1 MLVSKRARRLTACL
15 FLLCM
20 LVCLIPGQAL
30 AEPADGA
37 STSGRTVS
45 LVRRSA
51 YSGSTVIGCLENGT
65 YLSVLG
71 QKNNFFRIDCYD
83 MTGYIAVSQVKQDEN
98 GEYYVSCV
106 SGSSETKTLAS
117 TNPDNAL
124 ALRGQVR
131 TEALKYQG
139 VPYVWGGTTP
149 RGFDC
154 SGFTQYVFSRVGIS
168 ISRTCYYQLQC
179 GVIVA
184 REDLQCG
191 DLVFF
196 ENTGDGGFASH
207 VGIYIGNGQLIHAG
221 SKGITVVYLDSA
233 YFDSHYMCAR
243 RVILSDAADL
253 AGEAVIPAVGITQNI
268 NGSYWRESSQTDES
282 GNSFFRYKT
291 GVLQMCSTPFKLWS
305 NPLSAYLATEV
316 ERRVTS

>member
-1 MLVSKRARRLTACL
+1 MLANNRVRRVTACL
-15 FLLCM
+15 LLLCM
-20 LVCLIPGQAL
+20 LVCLVPAQAS
-30 AEPADGA
+30 AETETKAA
-37 STSGRTVS
+37 TTGRTVS

-51 YSGSTVIGCLENGT
+51 YFSSVAIGCLENGT
-65 YLSVLG
+65 YVTVLG
-71 QKNNFFRIDCYD
+71 ETKEFYRIDCFD
-83 MTGYIAVSQVKQDEN
+83 MTGYIAKSQVKQDEN
-98 GEYYVSCV
+98 GQYYVSCV
-106 SGSSETKTLAS
+106 SGSHETTTLPSRTPEEAV
-117 TNPDNAL
+117 AL
-124 ALRGQVR
+124 KGQVR

-154 SGFTQYVFSRVGIS
+154 SGFTQYVFRRVGID
-168 ISRTCYYQLQC
+168 INRTCYYQLQC

-233 YFDSHYMCAR
+233 YFDYHYMCAR
-243 RVILSDAADL
+243 RVILSEASYMT
-253 AGEAVIPAVGITQNI
+253 GETVIPAVGITQNI
-268 NGSYWRESSQTDES
+268 NGSYWRESSQTTEEES
-282 GNSFFRYKT
+282 GNSFFAASGR
-291 GVLQMCSTPFKLWS
+291 
-305 NPLSAYLATEV
+305 
-316 ERRVTS
+316 

>member
-1 MLVSKRARRLTACL
+1 MLANKRARRVTACL
-15 FLLCM
+15 LLLCM
-20 LVCLIPGQAL
+20 LVCLVPAQAS
-30 AEPADGA
+30 AETETKAAATGH
-37 STSGRTVS
+37 TVS

-51 YSGSTVIGCLENGT
+51 YFSSVAIGCLENGT
-65 YLSVLG
+65 YVTVLG
-71 QKNNFFRIDCYD
+71 ETKEFYRIDCFD
-83 MTGYIAVSQVKQDEN
+83 MTGYIAKTQVKQDEN

-106 SGSSETKTLAS
+106 SGAHETTTLPSRTPEEAM
-117 TNPDNAL
+117 AL
-124 ALRGQVR
+124 KGQVR

-154 SGFTQYVFSRVGIS
+154 SGFTQYVFGRVGIDINRS
-168 ISRTCYYQLQC
+168 CYYQLQC

-207 VGIYIGNGQLIHAG
+207 VGIYIGNGQMIHAG
-221 SKGITVVYLDSA
+221 SNGITVVYLDSA

-243 RVILSDAADL
+243 RVVLSDASYMT
-253 AGEAVIPAVGITQNI
+253 GETVIPAVGITQNI
-268 NGSYWRESSQTDES
+268 NGSYWRESSQTEEES
-282 GNSFFRYKT
+282 GNSFLRPVAADTAGF
-291 GVLQMCSTPFKLWS
+291 
-305 NPLSAYLATEV
+305 
-316 ERRVTS
+316 